1 VNPPTPSLSV
11 PSFFSIPSPCHF
23 NSLLDLNHRTKR
35 PLLSTTSPPPF
46 LPRFPSLPLLSLHPL
61 ILFLHFNANFF
72 LNRSQDDEAT
82 IVNDMQILASSVHN
96 LSGLILQAEK
106 GMKGEGEEGKEPEYD
121 DDDDDDDDDGEDG
134 KEERDEQPA
143 VRPLGGFEKFF
154 GTCGTLGLGLIYF
167 VADVSGPISTDMLA
181 RAMRMCVKRHP
192 NLRSHLV
199 PGYVFS

>member
-1 VNPPTPSLSV
+1 MNPPIPSLSS
-11 PSFFSIPSPCHF
+11 PCFFSISSPCHC

-35 PLLSTTSPPPF
+35 TLLSTIINDVTPALSPS
-46 LPRFPSLPLLSLHPL
+46 LSLLPLLSLHPL

-82 IVNDMQILASSVHN
+82 IVNDMQILASSVRN
-96 LSGLILQAEK
+96 LIGLVLQAEE
-106 GMKGEGEEGKEPEYD
+106 GMKGEGEESKEPEYGGD
-121 DDDDDDDDDGEDG
+121 DNDGEEG